1 MSEFKNMSEKSLEN
15 QLVVKKPRHFF
26 GRFYKHFGHIWTPLA
41 LLSLGG
47 FGAFWGWRLL
57 QRTPYFSI
65 QKIEVS
71 GALTQL
77 TTRQIVEAAQIPPG
91 TNLFQ
96 VSLNTVSQNILKFPW
111 VASVSVRRQ
120 VPSSLWIHVVEQKPA
135 ALLLADD
142 LYFISQEGNLFKKV
156 EMETPRDLAVVTG
169 FEKDDSLEPVMR
181 LMHFLNDFR
190 NFDLFGISEI
200 HYNEAT
206 GFSVVTVQGPMEI
219 KLGRENFEK
228 KLERWKKIWP
238 TLQARFGRVRG
249 VDLDYEEK
257 AFIKL

>member
-1 MSEFKNMSEKSLEN
+1 MSEILEN
-15 QLVVKKPRHFF
+15 QIVVKKPRHLF
-26 GRFYKHFGHIWTPLA
+26 GRFYRHFGRVLTPLA
-41 LLSLGG
+41 ILSLGG
-47 FGAFWGWRLL
+47 VGAFWGWRLL

-65 QKIEVS
+65 QKVEVS
-71 GALTQL
+71 GVLKQL
-77 TTRQIVEAAQIPPG
+77 TTQQIIAAAQILPG

-120 VPSSLWIHVVEQKPA
+120 VPSTLWIHVTEQKPA

-142 LYFISQEGNLFKKV
+142 LYFVSQEGKLFKKV
-156 EMETPRDLAVVTG
+156 EMEMPRDLVVVTG
-169 FEKDDSLEPVMR
+169 FEKGDSLEPVMR
-181 LMHFLNDFR
+181 LLHFLNDFR
-190 NFDLFGISEI
+190 DFDLFGISEI
-200 HYNEAT
+200 HYNEAI

-219 KLGRENFEK
+219 KLGRDNFEK

-238 TLQARFGRVRG
+238 TLQTRFGRVRG

-257 AFIKL
+257 AFVKL